1 VTLALR
7 RAQLTA
13 PAAGGID
20 RRPFAKRDAP
30 VLRDFRN
37 TTLAPMPSLPPRREW
52 LDAAETIA
60 IAAAGGITFSLIGV
74 PAGLVSGSILS
85 VAAAALAGRP
95 TKVPLW
101 LARICFVVVGM
112 LLGAVVRPETLRGIV
127 TWPGSVALLTLST
140 AATLVATT
148 SYLRFAHRWDPLS
161 ALLGASPGSM
171 AQVIVLAADFG
182 ADLRGVA
189 VVQTMR
195 VLVVAIG
202 LPSGLALF
210 GLAAGGVIIVPGPPL
225 SESLGELAIIAAVSS
240 VMAIAMVK
248 LRVPGGILFGA
259 MAGSALLHGP
269 GFVHAAPPWW
279 LGASAVV
286 TLGAVVGAR
295 FANSTPRMLL
305 DYVWAAL
312 GSSAVAIGVASFFVL
327 IVTRY
332 LPFDPADVAI
342 AFAPGAQDTMM
353 VLALALRLDPVY
365 VGAHHLLR
373 FLVVTFTVALS
384 APRMAG
390 RKPAPRKRAPEA
402 GRWKRPGQGTLD
414 D

>member
-1 VTLALR
+1 MTVR
-7 RAQLTA
+7 H
-13 PAAGGID
+13 PA
-20 RRPFAKRDAP
+20 
-30 VLRDFRN
+30 
-37 TTLAPMPSLPPRREW
+37 

-85 VAAAALAGRP
+85 VATAALAGRP

-101 LARICFVVVGM
+101 LARVCFVLVGM

-127 TWPGSVALLTLST
+127 TWPASIALLTLST
-140 AATLVATT
+140 AVTIVATT
-148 SYLRFAHRWDPLS
+148 AYLRFAHRWDLLS
-161 ALLGASPGSM
+161 ALLGATPGSM
-171 AQVIVLAADFG
+171 AQMIVLATDFG

-189 VVQTMR
+189 IVQTMR

-202 LPSGLALF
+202 IPSGLALF
-210 GLAAGGVIIVPGPPL
+210 GLAAGGIMIAPGTPL
-225 SESLGELAIIAAVSS
+225 SSSLGELAIIATVSTLMAI
-240 VMAIAMVK
+240 VMAK

-269 GFVHAAPPWW
+269 GLVHAAPPWW

-286 TLGAVVGAR
+286 ILGAVVGAR

-305 DYVWAAL
+305 DHVWAAL
-312 GSSAVAIGVASFFVL
+312 GSTAVAIGVASFFVL
-327 IVTRY
+327 IVIRY
-332 LPFDPADVAI
+332 LPFRPADVAI

-373 FLVVTFTVALS
+373 FLVVTFSVALS
-384 APRMAG
+384 ARRLAG
-390 RKPAPRKRAPEA
+390 HKAVPRKSAPVGE
-402 GRWKRPGQGTLD
+402 
-414 D
+414 